1 MGKKEVQALDDLS
14 RKVEA
19 LRSTLGEIDKIR
31 KELSGSEERIKSI
44 IGDRTAELPAVAS
57 DVKTVQGT
65 LDSLTQ
71 KHSEIKEIGVT
82 VGGLE
87 RKIEEIGLNINGSLQ
102 KGFSSVDK
110 AMETTN
116 TKLFDFIQNK
126 EFFQLRFDALRNDL
140 AQMIESSLTAF
151 MTKTGEQFES
161 RIKQLEETLQAW
173 RTEVS
178 PTTVLG
184 TKDVSPAVI
193 ASKVRDIEILRELV
207 AHFQKYRGEKHESMR
222 KAEKARD
229 MILDAQT
236 TYAATAARTLRE
248 ILQIIQKEDREI
260 SPDATRVAIQLLLD
274 LQARILAAN

>member
-87 RKIEEIGLNINGSLQ
+87 
-102 KGFSSVDK
+102 
-110 AMETTN
+110 
-116 TKLFDFIQNK
+116 
-126 EFFQLRFDALRNDL
+126 
-140 AQMIESSLTAF
+140 
-151 MTKTGEQFES
+151 
-161 RIKQLEETLQAW
+161 
-173 RTEVS
+173 
-178 PTTVLG
+178 
-184 TKDVSPAVI
+184 
-193 ASKVRDIEILRELV
+193 
-207 AHFQKYRGEKHESMR
+207 
-222 KAEKARD
+222 
-229 MILDAQT
+229 
-236 TYAATAARTLRE
+236 
-248 ILQIIQKEDREI
+248 
-260 SPDATRVAIQLLLD
+260 
-274 LQARILAAN
+274 